1 MFESVKKPLLAFF
14 KRCFPGAA
22 QPSRPESGLTSSEQ
36 RGFDRYPVS
45 FPVLVSGSDT
55 DLAPFEEKS
64 RLQDV
69 SGNGAMFITKNP
81 ALYFPG
87 QFLRLSIL
95 LDASEDVQARIS
107 NEAHVVRIDRQDSSS
122 LGASRQAGIAVEFD
136 CTFDFQRID
145 PGRGGFSE

>member
-1 MFESVKKPLLAFF
+1 MFEFVKKPLLAFF

-22 QPSRPESGLTSSEQ
+22 QPSRPESGLTASEQ

-45 FPVLVSGSDT
+45 FPVLVSGNDA

-69 SGNGAMFITKNP
+69 SGSGAMFITQNP

-87 QFLRLSIL
+87 QFLRLS
-95 LDASEDVQARIS
+95 
-107 NEAHVVRIDRQDSSS
+107 
-122 LGASRQAGIAVEFD
+122 
-136 CTFDFQRID
+136 
-145 PGRGGFSE
+145 